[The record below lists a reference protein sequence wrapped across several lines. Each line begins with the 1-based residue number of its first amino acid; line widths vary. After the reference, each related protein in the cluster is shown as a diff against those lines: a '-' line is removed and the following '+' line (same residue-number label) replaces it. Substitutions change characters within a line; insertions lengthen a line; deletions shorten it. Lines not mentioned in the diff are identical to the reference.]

1 MIKEK
6 FGCAHPKKSI
16 KQRLSELSLTSVIL
30 IIILFTI
37 CLIPIV
43 WSWILAFQCNKD
55 INQAWAEF
63 LALFFIFGII
73 FPVFS
78 NIIYIVWSY
87 KNCAKK

>member
-6 FGCAHPKKSI
+6 FVDKNSRKSL
-16 KQRLSELSLTSVIL
+16 KDRLSELSVTTVVL
-30 IIILFTI
+30 IVVLFTI
-37 CLIPIV
+37 CMVPIV

-87 KNCAKK
+87 KNCGKK